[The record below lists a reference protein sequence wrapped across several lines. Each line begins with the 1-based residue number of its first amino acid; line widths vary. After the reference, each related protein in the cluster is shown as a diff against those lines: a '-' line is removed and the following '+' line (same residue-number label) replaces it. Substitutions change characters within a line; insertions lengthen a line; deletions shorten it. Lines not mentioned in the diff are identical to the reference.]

1 MPRATVE
8 WKGDNVKEIERVL
21 RNHVVRAE
29 KAGDRCVI
37 TGADELNLVLNL
49 GDRIAVEGD
58 RLGIFRKTPEAAP
71 DPEVIW
77 TGTNVDTMARFLQGY
92 AIRVE
97 LIQDMLFIHDLNGK
111 EKPARLNPGDKL
123 IERGGM
129 LIVSKAGKDHR
140 A

>member
-1 MPRATVE
+1 VRRTVE

-21 RNHVVRAE
+21 RHHVVRAE
-29 KAGDRCVI
+29 KAGECCVL
-37 TGADELNLVLNL
+37 TGADKLNLVLNL
-49 GDRIAVEGD
+49 GDRIAVDGD
-58 RLGIFRKTPEAAP
+58 RLGIFRRASPTTV

-77 TGTNVDTMARFLQGY
+77 TGTNVETMARFLQGY

-97 LIQDMLFIHDLNGK
+97 LLQDMLFIHDVNGK
-111 EKPARLNPGDKL
+111 EKPARLSPGDKL